1 MRDWELCNLERLVY
15 IMVGVK
21 MVDQIADT
29 GEMFVDVVSII
40 ASRRT
45 TTCQS

>member
-1 MRDWELCNLERLVY
+1 MV
-15 IMVGVK
+15 VGVR
-21 MVDQIADT
+21 MIDQIADT

-40 ASRRT
+40 ASRRNLAT